1 MRAPEEVYNAKSRQI
16 EWKLDIFF
24 NGASQEPIS
33 IVRDNFL
40 VSAEILEEAMSSSNT
55 PWGNVSANELTASIR
70 NEEDIFNPGNVDS
83 PYYGKIKVG
92 LMVAAFIRPKINDAI
107 YDWDPCGV
115 FFVADWVT
123 RSGGLTA
130 EITCYDKI
138 ADVLSA
144 QKVKLQVYPN
154 IAKRDFIQVFFN
166 SLNVPVVVDPLLSG
180 ILPFGYHVK
189 ENKDFL
195 NNISGGLQ
203 TFIFCDHNGVIQV
216 QYMRA
221 SKEVSHN
228 ITDNDQIID
237 ISAQRGVL
245 LDYDGIQLLLKAPQL
260 SDSTEIYSS
269 KETEIPASGLLL
281 ESQLFTKKPVA
292 MLELSKISNTGLGK
306 VLFQEATS
314 LDCTLQ
320 VSNLLG
326 SSFVDSIS
334 LYGRI
339 IETSDTEYSSMGRN
353 LLKYDNIYCQ
363 TVEQFENVKRFLSAF
378 VSSDLPQIEL
388 TVRGNPQFALGQK
401 IQVNSLRFNLSFTGL
416 LIRQKLHY
424 DGGLSSTLTLLNST
438 ILEVE

>member
-1 MRAPEEVYNAKSRQI
+1 MRAPEEAYNAKSRRI

-24 NGASQEPIS
+24 NGVNQDPVS

-40 VSAEILEEAMSSSNT
+40 ISAEVLEEAMSSSNT

-70 NEEDIFNPGNVDS
+70 NEGDIFNPGNIES
-83 PYYGKIKVG
+83 PYYGKIKEG
-92 LMVAAFIRPKINDAI
+92 LMIAAFMRPATSSDV
-107 YDWDPCGV
+107 YDWDPCGI
-115 FFVADWVT
+115 FYVADWVT

-138 ADVLSA
+138 ADVLNA
-144 QKVKLQVYPN
+144 QNVKLCVYPD
-154 IAKRDFIQVFFN
+154 IAKRDFVQVFFD
-166 SLNVPVVVDPLLSG
+166 SLNVPVIIDPLLTG
-180 ILPFGYHVK
+180 VLPFGYHVK

-195 NNISGGLQ
+195 NTISSGLQ
-203 TFIFCDHNGVIQV
+203 VFIFCDHSGIIQV

-221 SKEVSHN
+221 SREVSHT

-237 ISAQRGVL
+237 ISAQRGVM

-260 SDSTEIYSS
+260 SDSVEIYSS
-269 KETEIPASGLLL
+269 KKMEIPTSGLLL
-281 ESQLFTKKPVA
+281 EAQLFTKKPVA
-292 MLELSKISNTGLGK
+292 MIELGKISNMGLGK
-306 VLFQEATS
+306 VLVQEATS
-314 LDCTLQ
+314 LDCSLQ
-320 VSNLLG
+320 IINLLG
-326 SSFVDSIS
+326 RSFVDDIS

-339 IETSDTEYSSMGRN
+339 VETSDTDYSSTGRN

-363 TVEQFENVKRFLSAF
+363 TVEQFESTKRFLSAF
-378 VSSDLPQIEL
+378 VSSTLPQIEL

-401 IQVNSLRFNLSFTGL
+401 IRVSSFRFNLNFTGL

-424 DGGLSSTLTLLNST
+424 DGGLSSTLTLMNST

>member
-1 MRAPEEVYNAKSRQI
+1 MRAPEEAYNAKSRQI

-24 NGASQEPIS
+24 DGATQNPVS

-40 VSAEILEEAMSSSNT
+40 ISAEVLEEAMSSSDT

-70 NEEDIFNPGNVDS
+70 NEDDIFNPGNTDS

-92 LMVAAFIRPKINDAI
+92 LMIEVFIRPKINNGT

-130 EITCYDKI
+130 EITCYDQI

-154 IAKRDFIQVFFN
+154 IAKSDFIQTFFN
-166 SLNVPVVVDPLLSG
+166 SLNVPIVIDPLVTG
-180 ILPFGYHVK
+180 TLPFGYHVE

-195 NNISGGLQ
+195 NNISAGLQ
-203 TFIFCDHNGVIQV
+203 TFIFCDHNGTIQV

-221 SKEVSHN
+221 VKEVSHS
-228 ITDNDQIID
+228 ITDNNQIID

-245 LDYDGIQLLLKAPQL
+245 LDYDGIQLLLKAPQM
-260 SDSTEIYSS
+260 SDSAEIYSS
-269 KETEIPASGLLL
+269 KDVEIPVAGLLL

-292 MLELSKISNTGLGK
+292 MIELGKMSNTGLGK
-306 VLFQEATS
+306 ILVQEATS
-314 LDCTLQ
+314 VDCTLQ
-320 VSNLLG
+320 VNNLLG
-326 SSFVDSIS
+326 QSFVDSIS

-339 IETSDTEYSSMGRN
+339 IETSDTEYSSAGRN

-363 TVEQFENVKRFLSAF
+363 TVEQFESVKQFLNTF

-388 TVRGNPQFALGQK
+388 TVRGNPQFELGQK
-401 IQVNSLRFNLSFTGL
+401 IQVNSLRFNLTFTGL

>member
-1 MRAPEEVYNAKSRQI
+1 MRAPEEAYNARSRRI

-24 NGASQEPIS
+24 NGANQDPTS

-40 VSAEILEEAMSSSNT
+40 ISAEVLEEAMSSSNT
-55 PWGNVSANELTASIR
+55 PWGSVSANELTASIR
-70 NEEDIFNPGNVDS
+70 NEGDIFNPGNIDS
-83 PYYGKIKVG
+83 PYYGKIRVG
-92 LMVAAFIRPKINDAI
+92 LMIAVFIRPKINDDV

-115 FFVADWVT
+115 FFVSDWVT

-154 IAKRDFIQVFFN
+154 ITKRDFIQIFFN
-166 SLNVPVVVDPLLSG
+166 DLNVPVVVDPLVIG

-203 TFIFCDHNGVIQV
+203 TFIFCDHNGAIQV

-221 SKEVSHN
+221 VKEVAHS
-228 ITDNDQIID
+228 ITDNDQIVD

-260 SDSTEIYSS
+260 SDSVEIYSS
-269 KETEIPASGLLL
+269 KDTEIPGSGLLL

-292 MLELSKISNTGLGK
+292 MLELGKISNTGLGK
-306 VLFQEATS
+306 VLIQEATS
-314 LDCTLQ
+314 LDCTMQ
-320 VSNLLG
+320 VTNLLG
-326 SSFVDSIS
+326 HSFIDSVS

-339 IETSDTEYSSMGRN
+339 IETSDTEYSSAGRN

-363 TVEQFENVKRFLSAF
+363 TVEQFESAKRFLSAF
-378 VSSDLPQIEL
+378 VSNDLPQIEL
-388 TVRGNPQFALGQK
+388 TVRGNPQFELGQK
-401 IQVNSLRFNLSFTGL
+401 IQVNSLRFNLTFTGL

>member
-1 MRAPEEVYNAKSRQI
+1 MRAPEEVYNAKSRRI

-24 NGASQEPIS
+24 NGATQEPVS

-40 VSAEILEEAMSSSNT
+40 VSAEVLEEAMSSSNT

-92 LMVAAFIRPKINDAI
+92 LMIAAFIRPKINDTI

-154 IAKRDFIQVFFN
+154 ITKRDFIQVFFN

-306 VLFQEATS
+306 VLVQEATS

-339 IETSDTEYSSMGRN
+339 IETSDTEYSSTGRN